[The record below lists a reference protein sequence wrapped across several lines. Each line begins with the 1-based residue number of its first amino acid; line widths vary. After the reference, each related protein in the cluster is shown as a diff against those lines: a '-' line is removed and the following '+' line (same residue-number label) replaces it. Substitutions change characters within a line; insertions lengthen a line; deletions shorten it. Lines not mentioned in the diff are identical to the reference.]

1 MSERKQGPDW
11 DLLKAR
17 VDHVKISA
25 RFALDRVVH
34 ELKYRTVV
42 PNEKHKQASGL
53 AEKFA
58 GEGLTFLRDNLTAK
72 LSPLHPTKDQVRI
85 FQYLMDGVDD
95 GSLALRSTEGRLNS
109 DNRPFVVKHYE
120 AGKRFE
126 STGDLAD
133 KLTEIYQGKDIRL
146 TVRWGV
152 NEPFPHGFAVF
163 GSIGMAMP
171 RSIDFIAFP
180 DKPQST
186 EDVQK
191 VMMIPEKQS
200 GFTQRVGVYN
210 NGERIIINREG
221 VYQGEDVALTDQ
233 YYLVGGFDGQD
244 TGKTFW
250 LYGSNGEIHNKMS
263 SSQRAGAK
271 NFAEQKADK

>member
-11 DLLKAR
+11 DLFKAEANWLK
-17 VDHVKISA
+17 VKTK
-25 RFALDRVVH
+25 FALDRVAH
-34 ELKYRTVV
+34 ELKYRAVV
-42 PNEKHKQASGL
+42 PNEKHKQASRL

-58 GEGLTFLRDNLTAK
+58 GEGLTFLKDNLTAK
-72 LSPLHPTKDQVRI
+72 LNPLHPTKDQVRI
-85 FQYLMDGVDD
+85 FQCLMDSVDD
-95 GSLALRSTEGRLNS
+95 GSLVLKSTEGKLNS

-133 KLTEIYQGKDIRL
+133 KLTEIYQGKDVRL
-146 TVRWGV
+146 IVRWGV

-180 DKPQST
+180 GKPQST

-210 NGERIIINREG
+210 NGGRIIINREG

-250 LYGSNGEIHNKMS
+250 LYGSNGEIHNKIS

-271 NFAEQKADK
+271 NFAEQEADK